1 MIDEHQL
8 EMNCIDWFE
17 SMEYRYLTA
26 AEVKRERGNSNHQ
39 IILKDILLERLEA
52 LNPDIAKSTLED
64 VVEQLS
70 KPDSPVLI
78 KSNRTFH
85 KWLLEGVKVEAK
97 VLDAEGN
104 ETTEPDYVQLID
116 FANVDKNDFLV
127 TNQFSVMGTKG
138 ELIPDVVVFINGL
151 PISVIELKNPADEQ
165 ADIWDAFNQLQTYK
179 EEASQLF
186 VYNEA
191 LVISDGLNARVGSLT
206 ANEERFV
213 PWRVVDDEEDRPNF
227 EFELKTLVQGLFK
240 KEHILDYIRYFILFE
255 PSKKTLIKKIASYH
269 QFHAVR
275 AAVDST
281 VIASDKTGNLL
292 VRNDKLKT
300 KQGSSK
306 AGVVWHT
313 QGSGKS
319 ISMVCYASKLLQRPE
334 MKNPTIVVVTDRND
348 LDQQLYNTF
357 CMASE
362 TLKQTPIKVD
372 GRDSLR
378 DQLSQVQSGGI
389 IFTTVQKFQ
398 LENEEDSHPE
408 LSDRSNIIVMSDE
421 AHRSQYGNTARLKN
435 VKDKDGNVIDKKFV
449 YGYSKYMREALP
461 NASFIGFTGTPI
473 EEVDKDTQRV
483 FGPYVSVYDIQD
495 AIDDG
500 ATVPIY
506 YESRIAK
513 LDVDQAELERLNIK
527 VEQEFDEDEEVAQK
541 ESVKAKWA
549 ALEKLVGSEPRLKS
563 VAADL
568 VKHYETRCETFPGK
582 AIVVGMSREICVD
595 LYNEIIKLRPEWH
608 SDDPKKGALKI
619 IMTGS
624 RSDKPKFQPHIHN
637 KKTKKALE
645 ERYKDVDDELKIVI
659 VRDMWLTG
667 FDAPCCHTM
676 YIDKPMRGHN
686 LMQAIAR
693 VNRVFGDK
701 EGGLVV
707 DYIGIAGELKEALKT
722 YTNSRSRKDK
732 PTINARQAFEKAEQ
746 QILLIRDLFAT
757 PVDGQVFEYLDTFE
771 NNAMELL
778 PAAVNHL
785 TGLVGIDDKRDG
797 KRRYLDAM
805 AALTKAYSLCNAL
818 DEIEPYKT
826 EIAFYVA
833 VKAAYVKLFN
843 VDKKRSAAERSSVFK
858 ALLDNALS
866 VDGVDDIFSLVGLD
880 KPNIALLSEE
890 FLEDVKNMKQQ
901 NLAVEL
907 LEKLLKDEVR
917 AKMASDAVQE
927 KKYSERILST
937 LQKYHNRSVE
947 TAQVIE
953 ELISWAKEMAIDAE
967 MASRL
972 KLSTDEIAFYRAL
985 VLNEE
990 SVRVLGDDNLR
1001 QLAIELTRQ
1010 LRKSATVDWNQRE
1023 SVRARMR
1030 NLVRRLLRRW
1040 KYPPDDVAEAIDIVL
1055 EQAEALASGWANDD
1069 RVHVPTLRPFVFGDK
1084 KLYFYDE
1091 VSALPGVTD
1100 IASFTIHADIEFE
1113 ARIPELNMLGAYQDL
1128 VQVGVINREIL
1139 EEYFVITSTLQA
1151 ELNKYDVPEY
1161 SLTSPGV
1168 IWSLKEVREGSS
1180 VFELMASMSAY
1191 DMATAVATWY
1201 GAITAFK
1208 DTGKGLVKTLSGT
1221 KAMLDKVKVKLSDKA
1236 EKDLEDIDQNKH

>member
-1 MIDEHQL
+1 MIDERQL
-8 EMNCIDWFE
+8 ELNCIDWFE
-17 SMEYRYLTA
+17 SMDYRYLPAT
-26 AEVKRERGNSNHQ
+26 EVKRERGNSNHQ
-39 IILKDILLERLEA
+39 IILKNILLERLEI

-64 VVEQLS
+64 VVEQLNKS
-70 KPDSPVLI
+70 DSPVLI

-85 KWLLEGVKVEAK
+85 KWLIEGVKIEAK
-97 VLDAEGN
+97 VIDAEGN
-104 ETTEPDYVQLID
+104 ETTESDYVQLID
-116 FANVDKNDFLV
+116 FANIDKNDFLV
-127 TNQFSVMGTKG
+127 TNQFTVIGTKG

-179 EEASQLF
+179 EQASQLF

-213 PWRVVDDEEDRPNF
+213 PWRVIEDEEDRPNF
-227 EFELKTLVQGLFK
+227 EFELKTLVKGFFK
-240 KEHILDYIRYFILFE
+240 KEHILDFIRYFILFE
-255 PSKKTLIKKIASYH
+255 PSNKTLIKKIASYH

-281 VIASDKTGNLL
+281 VIASDKAGRLL
-292 VRNDKLKT
+292 TRTDKLKT
-300 KQGSSK
+300 AQGSGK

-319 ISMVCYASKLLQRPE
+319 ISMVCYASKLLQRRE
-334 MKNPTIVVVTDRND
+334 MSNPTIVVVTDRND

-357 CMASE
+357 CMAAE
-362 TLKQTPIKVD
+362 TLKQMPIKVN
-372 GRDSLR
+372 GRDNLR
-378 DQLSQVQSGGI
+378 DELSKVQSGGI

-398 LENEEDSHPE
+398 LENDESRHPE
-408 LSDRSNIIVMSDE
+408 LSTRSNIIVMSDE

-435 VKDKDGNVIDKKFV
+435 IKDKDGNITGKKFV

-461 NASFIGFTGTPI
+461 QASFIGFTGTPI
-473 EEVDKDTQRV
+473 EEVDKDTQQV

-500 ATVPIY
+500 TTVPIY

-513 LDVDQAELERLNIK
+513 LDVDKAELERLNIQ
-527 VEQEFDEDEEVAQK
+527 VEQEFDENEEVAQK
-541 ESVKAKWA
+541 ESIKAKWA

-568 VKHYETRCETFPGK
+568 VKHYETRCDTFPGK

-608 SDDPKKGALKI
+608 SDDPKKGGLKI

-624 RSDKPKFQPHIHN
+624 SSDKAKFQPHIHN
-637 KKTKKALE
+637 KKTKKDLE
-645 ERYKDVDDELKIVI
+645 DRYKDVSDELKIVI

-732 PTINARQAFEKAEQ
+732 PTINARQAFEKVEQ
-746 QILLIRDLFAT
+746 QINIIRDMFET
-757 PVDGQVFEYLDTFE
+757 PVDGQTFEYLSTFE
-771 NNAMELL
+771 QNAMELL

-785 TGLVGIDDKRDG
+785 TGLVGGDEKRDG

-805 AALTKAYSLCNAL
+805 AMLTKAYSLCNAL
-818 DEIEPYKT
+818 DEIESYKT
-826 EIAFYVA
+826 EIAFYFA

-843 VDKKRSAAERSSVFK
+843 VDKKRSMAERSSVFK
-858 ALLDNALS
+858 VLLDNALS
-866 VDGVDDIFSLVGLD
+866 VNGVDDIFSLVGLD
-880 KPNIALLSEE
+880 KPNISLLSEE
-890 FLEDVKNMKQQ
+890 FLEDVKNMQQQ

-907 LEKLLKDEVR
+907 LEKLLKDEVKAR
-917 AKMASDAVQE
+917 LSNDVVQE
-927 KKYSERILST
+927 KKYSDRILST

-947 TAQVIE
+947 TAQVIA
-953 ELISWAKEMAIDAE
+953 ELISWAKEMAVDAE

-972 KLSTDEIAFYRAL
+972 NLSTDEIAFYRAL

-990 SVRVLGDDNLR
+990 SVLILGDDNLR

-1010 LRKSATVDWNQRE
+1010 LRKSATVDWNQRD

-1030 NLVRRLLRRW
+1030 NLVRRLLKRW
-1040 KYPPDDVAEAIDIVL
+1040 KYPPEDVQEAIDIVL
-1055 EQAEALASGWANDD
+1055 AQAEALADGWANNESQQA
-1069 RVHVPTLRPFVFGDK
+1069 PILRPFTFGDK

-1091 VSALPGVTD
+1091 VSALPGVVD
-1100 IASFTIHADIEFE
+1100 IATFTLHADIEFE
-1113 ARIPELNMLGAYQDL
+1113 VRALELNMFGAYQDL
-1128 VQVGVINREIL
+1128 IQVGVINREIL
-1139 EEYFVITSTLQA
+1139 EEYFLITSTLQA
-1151 ELNKYDVPEY
+1151 ELNKYNIDEY
-1161 SLTSPGV
+1161 SLFRPGV
-1168 IWSLKEVREGSS
+1168 IWSIKEVRKGSS
-1180 VFELMASMSAY
+1180 IFEIVASISANE
-1191 DMATAVATWY
+1191 TALGVGVWY
-1201 GAITAFK
+1201 SVICAFR
-1208 DTGKGLVKTLSGT
+1208 DTGKALIKTLSFS
-1221 KAMLDKVKVKLSDKA
+1221 KVMVDRAKVKLSDKA
-1236 EKDLEDIDQNKH
+1236 KKDLDDIDKNKH

>member
-8 EMNCIDWFE
+8 EMNCIDWFG
-17 SMEYRYLTA
+17 SINYRYLSA
-26 AEVKRERGNSNHQ
+26 AEIKRERGNSNHQ
-39 IILKDILLERLEA
+39 IVLKGILLERLEL

-64 VVEQLS
+64 VVEQVS

-97 VLDAEGN
+97 VIDAEGN
-104 ETTEPDYVQLID
+104 ESTEPDYVQLID
-116 FANVDKNDFLV
+116 FANIDKNDFLV
-127 TNQFSVMGTKG
+127 TNQFTVIGTKG

-151 PISVIELKNPADEQ
+151 PISVLELKNPADEQ

-179 EEASQLF
+179 EQASQLF

-191 LVISDGLNARVGSLT
+191 LVVSDGLMARVGSLT

-213 PWRVVDDEEDRPNF
+213 PWRVIDDEEDRPNF
-227 EFELKTLVQGLFK
+227 EFELKTLVQGFFK

-281 VIASDKTGNLL
+281 VIASDKAGCLII
-292 VRNDKLKT
+292 RNEKLKT
-300 KQGSSK
+300 EQGSGK

-334 MKNPTIVVVTDRND
+334 MSNPTIVVVTDRND

-357 CMASE
+357 CMAAD
-362 TLKQTPIKVD
+362 TLKQVPIKVD
-372 GRDSLR
+372 GRDNLR
-378 DQLSQVQSGGI
+378 DELSKVQSGGI

-398 LENEEDSHPE
+398 LENDEGSHPE
-408 LSDRSNIIVMSDE
+408 LSARSNIIVMSDE

-435 VKDKDGNVIDKKFV
+435 IKDKDGNVIGQKFV

-461 NASFIGFTGTPI
+461 QASFIGFTGTPI
-473 EEVDKDTQRV
+473 EEIDKDTQKV

-513 LDVDQAELERLNIK
+513 LDVDEAELDRLNIQ
-527 VEQEFDEDEEVAQK
+527 VEQEFDEEEDVSQK
-541 ESVKAKWA
+541 EIVKAKWA

-582 AIVVGMSREICVD
+582 AMVVGMSREICVD

-608 SDDPKKGALKI
+608 NDDPKKGALKI

-624 RSDKPKFQPHIHN
+624 SSDKAKFQPHIHN

-645 ERYKDVDDELKIVI
+645 KRYKDVDDELKIVI

-701 EGGLVV
+701 DGGLVV

-732 PTINARQAFEKAEQ
+732 PTINTRQAFEKAEQ
-746 QILLIRDLFAT
+746 QINIIRDMFET
-757 PVDGQVFEYLDTFE
+757 PVDGQVFNYLDTFE
-771 NNAMELL
+771 QNAMELL

-785 TGLVGIDDKRDG
+785 TGLVGGDEKRDG

-805 AALTKAYSLCNAL
+805 ATLTKAYSLCSAL
-818 DEIEPYKT
+818 DAIEPYKT

-843 VDKKRSAAERSSVFK
+843 VDKKRSVAERSSVFK
-858 ALLDNALS
+858 VLLDNALS
-866 VDGVDDIFSLVGLD
+866 VDGIDDIFSLVGLD

-890 FLEDVKNMKQQ
+890 FLEDVKNMQQQ

-907 LEKLLKDEVR
+907 LEKLLKDEVK
-917 AKMASDAVQE
+917 AKLANDVVQE
-927 KKYSERILST
+927 KKYSDRILST
-937 LQKYHNRSVE
+937 LQKYHNRSVA

-953 ELISWAKEMAIDAE
+953 ELIAWAREMAIDAE
-967 MASRL
+967 MAGRL
-972 KLSTDEIAFYRAL
+972 NLSTDEIAFYRAL

-1010 LRKSATVDWNQRE
+1010 LRKSANVDWKERE

-1030 NLVRRLLRRW
+1030 NLVRRLLKRW
-1040 KYPPDDVAEAIDIVL
+1040 KYPPEDQKEAIDLVL
-1055 EQAEALASGWANDD
+1055 KQAEALADGWANDESTQ
-1069 RVHVPTLRPFVFGDK
+1069 VPTLRPFTLGDK

-1091 VSALPGVTD
+1091 VSALPGVVD

-1113 ARIPELNMLGAYQDL
+1113 ARVTELNMLGAYQDL
-1128 VQVGVINREIL
+1128 IQVGIINREIL
-1139 EEYFVITSTLQA
+1139 EEYFVITATLQA
-1151 ELNKYDVPEY
+1151 EFNKYDVPEY
-1161 SLTSPGV
+1161 SSSTPGI
-1168 IWSLKEVREGSS
+1168 IWSIREVREGSS
-1180 VFELMASMSAY
+1180 VFELVGSMSPYEA
-1191 DMATAVATWY
+1191 ATAVATWY
-1201 GAITAFK
+1201 GAIMAFK
-1208 DTGKGLVKTLSGT
+1208 DTAKGLIKTLSGT
-1221 KAMLDKVKVKLSDKA
+1221 KAIVDKVKVKISEKA
-1236 EKDLEDIDQNKH
+1236 QKDLDDIDKNKH